1 MPRISTPVRGRIR
14 LLESALVLWLLA
26 GISVA
31 SAPWSPPDPLSPI
44 PDAGPL
50 PLMVDARLS
59 AEIEDVIRRARL
71 GPQRRTLQ
79 KINRQHFG
87 PTRRGEIREAGLRA
101 LTALESPA
109 AWFSMPKVFAG
120 ARADVRAS
128 IIEHLAVG
136 GDMGQAALAWTAI
149 DHPDADWRRDAAAAI
164 RRPASPP
171 VLAVLQIG
179 LRGSDER
186 VIESSARLAGV
197 LDARLAIPH
206 LIATQYAG
214 ERRRKTGDQAWIAI
228 GTQRSYVQNL
238 IPVTGDG
245 SGGFRPVPGIINEGF
260 VMRVT
265 EAFAVIYRTE
275 VHRVL
280 VDLTAGTTPI
290 DTSALGWSL
299 DRWRD
304 WYNAAYLPIAEKR
317 SQEAAD
323 EDLAREFV
331 DRERA
336 RHGPASDP
344 DSGGD
349 DEPG

>member
-1 MPRISTPVRGRIR
+1 MARISTPVRGRLRI
-14 LLESALVLWLLA
+14 SGSVLMFWLLA
-26 GISVA
+26 GMSLA
-31 SAPWSPPDPLSPI
+31 AAPWSPPDPLSPI

-50 PLMVDARLS
+50 PLMVDPRLT
-59 AEIEDVIRRARL
+59 AEIQDVIRSARL
-71 GPQRRTLQ
+71 GPQRRLLQ

-87 PTRRGEIREAGLRA
+87 PTRRGEIREAGLQA
-101 LTALESPA
+101 LSSLESPA
-109 AWFSMPKVFAG
+109 ALFSMPTVFAR

-128 IIEHLAVG
+128 IIQHLANG
-136 GDMGQAALAWTAI
+136 GELGQAALAWTAI
-149 DHPDADWRRDAAAAI
+149 DHSDAGWRRDAAAAI
-164 RRPASPP
+164 RRPPGP
-171 VLAVLQIG
+171 HVLAVLQIG

-214 ERRRKTGDQAWIAI
+214 ERRRRTGDQAWIAI
-228 GTQRSYVQNL
+228 GTQRSYIQNL

-280 VDLTAGTTPI
+280 LDMTAGTTPI

-304 WYNAAYLPIAEKR
+304 WYNVEYLPIAEKLAR
-317 SQEAAD
+317 DTAEA
-323 EDLAREFV
+323 DLARKFV
-331 DRERA
+331 DQERA
-336 RHGPASDP
+336 RDGSASNP
-344 DSGGD
+344 TSTES